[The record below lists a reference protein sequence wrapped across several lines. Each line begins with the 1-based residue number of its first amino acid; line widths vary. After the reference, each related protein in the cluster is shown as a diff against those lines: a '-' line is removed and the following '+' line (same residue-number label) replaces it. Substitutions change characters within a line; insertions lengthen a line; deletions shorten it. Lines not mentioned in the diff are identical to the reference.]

1 MTVFP
6 SFCDFAVDCKKGGRM
21 KAINIVKMAVPYIS
35 QTLEDSEDLI
45 VLARPMLN
53 VALQE
58 VLPVE
63 NGIRKAEGK
72 EELEEAPYLEKEDL
86 SEDVPYAPM
95 LVRRALPYWLAYRF
109 LLDDDQDARAQLYYN
124 EYVNALNEARKMSP
138 EEVVDVY
145 A

>member
-1 MTVFP
+1 VILQLT
-6 SFCDFAVDCKKGGRM
+6 AKKGGQV
-21 KAINIVKMAVPYIS
+21 KAINIVEMAVPYIS

-45 VLARPMLN
+45 ALARPMLN

-109 LLDDDQDARAQLYYN
+109 LMDDDQDARAQLYYN
-124 EYVNALNEARKMSP
+124 EYVNALGEAQKMTP
-138 EEVVDVY
+138 GEVEDVY